1 MIRLESRI
9 NMERSEREMVDELLL
24 RAIAAGARAFADEIE
39 ASLASPVR
47 DGLKGVPTPGSAQ
60 SMRIL
65 LERIAE
71 VNAQGRGATADEV
84 SSFAKEAGMD
94 PRGTAG
100 YYAAAGLLTLKDGG
114 RWLTDAGKERLEKLQ
129 RSAA

>member
-1 MIRLESRI
+1 MERLEK
-9 NMERSEREMVDELLL
+9 EMTDELLL

-39 ASLASPVR
+39 ASLAPPVQG
-47 DGLKGVPTPGSAQ
+47 GLKAVPTPGSAE

-71 VNAQGRGATADEV
+71 VNVQGRGATANEV
-84 SSFAKEAGMD
+84 SRFAKEAGMD

-100 YYAAAGLLTLKDGG
+100 YYAAAGLLILKDGG
-114 RWLTDAGKERLEKLQ
+114 RWLTDAGKERLERLQ
-129 RSAA
+129 QGAA

>member
-1 MIRLESRI
+1 M
-9 NMERSEREMVDELLL
+9 NMERMEREMTDERLL

-39 ASLASPVR
+39 ASLAPPAHG
-47 DGLKGVPTPGSAQ
+47 GLKAVPTPGSAQ

-71 VNAQGRGATADEV
+71 VNIQGRGATADEV
-84 SSFAKEAGMD
+84 SRFAKEAGMD

-100 YYAAAGLLTLKDGG
+100 YYAAAGLLVLKDGG

-129 RSAA
+129 QGAA